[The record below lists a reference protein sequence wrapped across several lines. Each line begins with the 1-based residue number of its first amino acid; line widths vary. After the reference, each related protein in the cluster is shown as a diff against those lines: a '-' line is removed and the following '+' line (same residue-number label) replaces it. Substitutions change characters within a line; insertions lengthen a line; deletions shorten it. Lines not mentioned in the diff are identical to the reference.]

1 MSNFCDEKKCNLASH
16 CEMTEPDHVAYRSSL
31 DVLSAKETDELGL
44 VLSRETHC
52 FKSREETY
60 E

>member
-1 MSNFCDEKKCNLASH
+1 
-16 CEMTEPDHVAYRSSL
+16 MTEPDHVAYRSSL
-31 DVLSAKETDELGL
+31 DFLSAKEKDELELTLG
-44 VLSRETHC
+44 REAHC